1 MGERGGITTE
11 TAAILGLIPLAI
23 GLNMNF
29 ISLFTTGDAKLFI
42 GGDNVALWGPLSWT
56 MIFGLIFGTFLTLIM
71 VPSMLVL
78 IEKFKTRLFRRM
90 GREYSA
96 EKSAHERKYHDSLN
110 DEPIVSPIGH

>member
-1 MGERGGITTE
+1 
-11 TAAILGLIPLAI
+11 
-23 GLNMNF
+23 
-29 ISLFTTGDAKLFI
+29 
-42 GGDNVALWGPLSWT
+42 
-56 MIFGLIFGTFLTLIM
+56 M